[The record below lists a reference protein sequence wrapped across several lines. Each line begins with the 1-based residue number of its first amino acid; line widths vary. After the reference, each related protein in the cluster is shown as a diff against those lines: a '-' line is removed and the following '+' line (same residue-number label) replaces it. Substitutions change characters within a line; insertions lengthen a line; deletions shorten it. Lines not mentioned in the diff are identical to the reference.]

1 MTETT
6 VITSGDEPDEGSV
19 LAEAAV
25 ASAALAG
32 AAAAKAGDAQG
43 DAEQAEAT
51 ADMALNVAD
60 AALTSSVSKVDE
72 ETARRIAREEF
83 EAGIAALVA
92 KAAEAKVETAE
103 TPPAAETV
111 DPQVAPPSVEK
122 ANASDS
128 KGLTKAHKAWLG
140 L

>member
-6 VITSGDEPDEGSV
+6 VITSGDEPHEGDV

-32 AAAAKAGDAQG
+32 AAAAKASDAQG
-43 DAEQAEAT
+43 DAEEAEAT
-51 ADMALNVAD
+51 ADTALHVAD
-60 AALTSSVSKVDE
+60 AALTSVVSKVDE
-72 ETARRIAREEF
+72 KEARRIAREEV
-83 EAGIAALVA
+83 ESVIAGLVA
-92 KAAEAKVETAE
+92 KAQEAPPKAESEE
-103 TPPAAETV
+103 PPV

-122 ANASDS
+122 ANPDS
-128 KGLTKAHKAWLG
+128 GKGLTRAHKAWLG

>member
-6 VITSGDEPDEGSV
+6 VITSGDEPEEGSV

-32 AAAAKAGDAQG
+32 AAAAKAGDAQA
-43 DAEQAEAT
+43 DAEDAEAT
-51 ADMALNVAD
+51 ADAALHVAD
-60 AALTSSVSKVDE
+60 TALTHAAGKVGE
-72 ETARRIAREEF
+72 EEARRIAREEV
-83 EAGIAALVA
+83 EAVIADLVA
-92 KAAEAKVETAE
+92 KAAEAKPAEATVEE
-103 TPPAAETV
+103 PEI

-122 ANASDS
+122 ANPE
-128 KGLTKAHKAWLG
+128 KTRGLTKAHRAWLG

>member
-60 AALTSSVSKVDE
+60 AALTSTASKVDE
-72 ETARRIAREEF
+72 ETARRIAREEA
-83 EAGIAALVA
+83 EGVIAALVA
-92 KAAEAKVETAE
+92 KAAEAKPQVEE
-103 TPPAAETV
+103 TPPASEEV
-111 DPQVAPPSVEK
+111 SPQVAPPSVEK
-122 ANASDS
+122 ANADNT
-128 KGLTKAHKAWLG
+128 KGLTRAHKAWLG